1 MSTAVIDGAT
11 TWADFAKSLIA
22 GGAAGGMYVILS
34 TLFQIRTDP
43 LCSCLSSRT
52 AVAPLERLKIVLQV
66 QGNEKVY
73 TGVWQVRK
81 RLF

>member
-1 MSTAVIDGAT
+1 MQQEACTR
-11 TWADFAKSLIA
+11 
-22 GGAAGGMYVILS
+22 LS
-34 TLFQIRTDP
+34 RLSYEIRTDR
-43 LCSCLSSRT
+43 LFSCLSSRT

-81 RLF
+81 RPF